1 MAALNSEGKV
11 IDSDIIHRKSGKLK
25 IVYNMMENILV
36 KKELTKNKDYVGYEM
51 TKYISRVLKVLPL
64 TCMR

>member
-1 MAALNSEGKV
+1 MAALNLEGKV

>member
-36 KKELTKNKDYVGYEM
+36 KKELTKNKDYVRYN
-51 TKYISRVLKVLPL
+51 IFHAFLKFYH
-64 TCMR
+64 

>member
-1 MAALNSEGKV
+1 MAALNLEGKV

-36 KKELTKNKDYVGYEM
+36 KKELTKNKDYV
-51 TKYISRVLKVLPL
+51 
-64 TCMR
+64 

>member
-36 KKELTKNKDYVGYEM
+36 KKELTKNKDYVRYEM